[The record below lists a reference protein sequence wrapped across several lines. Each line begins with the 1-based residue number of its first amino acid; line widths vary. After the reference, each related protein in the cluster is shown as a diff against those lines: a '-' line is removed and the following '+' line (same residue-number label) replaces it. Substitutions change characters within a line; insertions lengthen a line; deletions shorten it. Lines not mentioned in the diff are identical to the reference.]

1 MNNYSLFPNNLEEFA
16 DKTVKI
22 NRDALKT
29 LNYLGNKSR
38 MMDSI
43 LEVILQE
50 TSKEDVICDLF
61 AGSGSVTQALSSS
74 RAVIA
79 VDIQAYSAE
88 LIKSICNIN
97 QTLELKSEEIIE
109 AVDSEFSRLYDL
121 FSDLIEYE
129 KLLLSSPENSLQL
142 ANFIENSS
150 LIKFSLGC
158 VSPLDS
164 KLNDI
169 IKETVNKIETYNLD
183 LSTLTTT
190 WNFGGVYFSFEHT
203 LFIDS
208 LLNTIQNKK
217 IKNFK
222 GIALSLASKLV
233 NTIGKQFAQPLNPWD
248 KNGLPKKNIF
258 KKANSD
264 RNLDARTELI
274 KIMEDY
280 LSLPVSNYPVESWTM
295 DFKDALENLP
305 SKVSFIYA
313 DPPYTRDHYSRFY
326 HVLETLVLQDS
337 PKISYTKKNGN
348 IEISKGLYREDR
360 HQSPFCIRSTAPK
373 SFDDLFRIASSKNCK
388 ILLSYSPFEED
399 EHPRV
404 MKLKDILELANKY
417 FSVVTVSYINS
428 MKHNKLNHTS
438 KSLKRELPSEMLILC
453 KDPI

>member
-16 DKTVKI
+16 DKTVKL

-97 QTLELKSEEIIE
+97 QTLELKAEEIIE

-150 LIKFSLGC
+150 LIKFSLGR

-208 LLNTIQNKK
+208 LLNTIQNKE

-233 NTIGKQFAQPLNPWD
+233 NTIGKQF
-248 KNGLPKKNIF
+248 
-258 KKANSD
+258 
-264 RNLDARTELI
+264 
-274 KIMEDY
+274 
-280 LSLPVSNYPVESWTM
+280 
-295 DFKDALENLP
+295 
-305 SKVSFIYA
+305 
-313 DPPYTRDHYSRFY
+313 
-326 HVLETLVLQDS
+326 
-337 PKISYTKKNGN
+337 
-348 IEISKGLYREDR
+348 
-360 HQSPFCIRSTAPK
+360 
-373 SFDDLFRIASSKNCK
+373 
-388 ILLSYSPFEED
+388 
-399 EHPRV
+399 
-404 MKLKDILELANKY
+404 
-417 FSVVTVSYINS
+417 
-428 MKHNKLNHTS
+428 
-438 KSLKRELPSEMLILC
+438 
-453 KDPI
+453 